1 MSSSEDEC
9 RGLAMAVATL
19 LQKDSSDV
27 GKVMFEAY
35 RRVVVETD
43 PKIQVTM
50 LNFIEAVRIAYIEG
64 VK

>member
-1 MSSSEDEC
+1 
-9 RGLAMAVATL
+9 MAVVTL

-43 PKIQVTM
+43 PKIQATM